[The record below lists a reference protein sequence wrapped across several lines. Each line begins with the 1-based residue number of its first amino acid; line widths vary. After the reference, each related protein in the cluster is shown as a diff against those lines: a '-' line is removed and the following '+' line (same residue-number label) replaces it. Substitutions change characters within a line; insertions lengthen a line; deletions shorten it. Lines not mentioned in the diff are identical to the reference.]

1 MRSRLSLIQ
10 AVAIGTLVVGT
21 IDAIDALVFFGL
33 RGAAPM
39 RIFQGIAAGAIGR
52 DAARAGGWT
61 TGAIGIACHYTV
73 AFGIATA
80 YLLAARVMPALR
92 RRPIACGVVYGIV
105 VYFVMNLV
113 VIPLSAIGPQ
123 RFTAAP
129 LVNGLLIHAFGIGL
143 PTALIAART
152 DP

>member
-1 MRSRLSLIQ
+1 MRSRFSLIQ
-10 AVAIGTLVVGT
+10 AIAIGTLVVGT
-21 IDAIDALVFFGL
+21 VDAIDALVFFGL

-61 TGAIGIACHYTV
+61 TGALGIVCHYTV
-73 AFGIATA
+73 AFGIAA
-80 YLLAARVMPALR
+80 LYLLAARAMPALR
-92 RRPIACGVVYGIV
+92 RRPIVFGILYGIV

-113 VIPLSAIGPQ
+113 VIRLSAIGPQ
-123 RFTAAP
+123 RFTTGP
-129 LVNGLLIHAFGIGL
+129 FVNGILIHAFGIGL

-152 DP
+152 DS